1 MKYLHLNNISLKN
14 KLLLVYFISV
24 FIPIVFTNI
33 TFYYV
38 TTENVKKQKQRD
50 LSLAV
55 EQMANDFER
64 GIEDAVGV
72 SNVLYT
78 DNILYTF
85 LEHDYKTLSDFVQ
98 AYNTDFRDINRYV
111 PIYSAVHSISVYTN
125 NETVI
130 YAGGIHPINEEVK
143 NSDWYKDTNV
153 SRSIF
158 PVVTRKRSDTGELD
172 TFNVVRELN
181 YYNHNTAQKIL
192 NIELNTAFIDHIFN
206 NVTFPGDVYLV
217 NGDGAIEYT
226 TNSDI
231 HLSEQ
236 MYQFDFISVPNDSIV
251 FEEQYKQRYLKDW
264 KVIGVTSE
272 SSLVDEV
279 QSSRNYM
286 IYLVIGNFVL
296 PSIIIIYIS
305 GSLHNRLSRIVR
317 HMRKVEDQNFDLIE
331 DSNFQDEIG
340 ELTSAFNRMS
350 KKIKELINDV
360 YISHIRK
367 KDLELQRKQ
376 SQINALQSQ
385 INPHFL
391 FNVLETIRMRSILKK
406 EDETAEIIEDM
417 AKLLRNSINWGKD
430 WVTVKEE
437 VELIQSFLEIQ
448 QYRFGN
454 KLQYVFD
461 VDQSIFDCL
470 ILNMSLIPFVE
481 NASMHGIEPLKEKG
495 KIEIQIKVINNRL
508 ECLIKDNGIGI
519 EEEKLERLLRSLEDE
534 RLAGE
539 NIGIKNVYQRLRMHY
554 NNEFDFHM
562 ESTKGKGTLIKISI
576 PVKKKSR

>member
-1 MKYLHLNNISLKN
+1 MKYLHLNNIKLKN

-24 FIPIVFTNI
+24 FIPIILTNI

-38 TTENVKKQKQRD
+38 TTENVKKQKERD
-50 LSLAV
+50 FSLAV
-55 EQMANDFER
+55 EQMANDFGK

-78 DNILYTF
+78 DNVLYTF
-85 LEHDYKTLSDFVQ
+85 LEYEYETLADFVQ

-125 NETVI
+125 NDTVI

-143 NSDWYKDTNV
+143 NSEWYKNTNV
-153 SRSIF
+153 SRSLF
-158 PVVTRKRSDTGELD
+158 PVVTRKRSDTGDVD

-217 NGDGAIEYT
+217 NGDGTIEYT
-226 TNSDI
+226 TNPDI
-231 HLSEQ
+231 HCSEQ
-236 MYQFDFISVPNDSIV
+236 MYQFDSISVPNDSIV
-251 FEEQYKQRYLKDW
+251 FEEQYKLRYLKNW
-264 KVIGVTSE
+264 QVIGVASE
-272 SSLVDEV
+272 NSLVDDL
-279 QSSRNYM
+279 QSSRNFM

-296 PSIIIIYIS
+296 PSIFIIYIS
-305 GSLHNRLSRIVR
+305 GSLHNRLSRIVK

-331 DSNFQDEIG
+331 GGNFQDEIG

-376 SQINALQSQ
+376 AQINALQSQ

-391 FNVLETIRMRSILKK
+391 FNVLETIRMRSILKE
-406 EDETAEIIEDM
+406 EDETADIIEDM
-417 AKLLRNSINWGKD
+417 ANLLRNSIHWGKD

-461 VDQSIFDCL
+461 VDQSVLDCP

-481 NASMHGIEPLKEKG
+481 NASIHGIEPLKEKG
-495 KIEIQIKVINNRL
+495 KIEIKIKAFNNRV
-508 ECLIKDNGIGI
+508 ECLIKDNGVGI
-519 EEEKLERLLRSLEDE
+519 EEKIFERLLRSLEDE
-534 RLAGE
+534 KLAGE
-539 NIGIKNVYQRLRMHY
+539 NIGIKNVYHRLKMHY
-554 NNEFDFHM
+554 NNEFDFYM
-562 ESTKGKGTLIKISI
+562 ESSKGEGTLVKISI

>member
-24 FIPIVFTNI
+24 FIPIVLTNI

-78 DNILYTF
+78 DNVLYTF
-85 LEHDYKTLSDFVQ
+85 LENDYETLSDFVQ

-143 NSDWYKDTNV
+143 NSDWYKNTNV

-158 PVVTRKRSDTGELD
+158 PVVTRKRSDTGGLD

-192 NIELNTAFIDHIFN
+192 NIELNTTFIDHIFN

-226 TNSDI
+226 TNSTI
-231 HLSEQ
+231 HWSEQ
-236 MYQFDFISVPNDSIV
+236 MYQFDSISIPNDSIV

-264 KVIGVTSE
+264 QVIGVTSE

-279 QSSRNYM
+279 QSSRNFM

-305 GSLHNRLSRIVR
+305 GSLHNRLSRIVK
-317 HMRKVEDQNFDLIE
+317 HMRKVEDQNFDPIE
-331 DSNFQDEIG
+331 DSNFRDEIG

-448 QYRFGN
+448 QYRFG
-454 KLQYVFD
+454 
-461 VDQSIFDCL
+461 
-470 ILNMSLIPFVE
+470 
-481 NASMHGIEPLKEKG
+481 
-495 KIEIQIKVINNRL
+495 
-508 ECLIKDNGIGI
+508 
-519 EEEKLERLLRSLEDE
+519 
-534 RLAGE
+534 
-539 NIGIKNVYQRLRMHY
+539 
-554 NNEFDFHM
+554 
-562 ESTKGKGTLIKISI
+562 
-576 PVKKKSR
+576 